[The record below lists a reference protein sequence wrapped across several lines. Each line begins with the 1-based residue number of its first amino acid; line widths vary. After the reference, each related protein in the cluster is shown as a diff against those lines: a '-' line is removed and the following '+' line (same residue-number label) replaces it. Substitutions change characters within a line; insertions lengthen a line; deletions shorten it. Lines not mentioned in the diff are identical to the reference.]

1 MSRKMQTNPA
11 KAQADSCSSFQIPRL
26 QFASNFDRLMTA
38 QRLTLALHRMVEKK
52 SPEQILAWEIFNAL
66 NSACDE
72 LGTCVGYGPEEMDP
86 E

>member
-11 KAQADSCSSFQIPRL
+11 AVQADPYQIPRI
-26 QFASNFDRLMTA
+26 QFARSFDRLMTA
-38 QRLTLALHRMVEKK
+38 QRLTLALHRMAEKK
-52 SPEQILAWEIFNAL
+52 SPDQIIAWQIFDAI

-72 LGTCVGYGPEEMDP
+72 LGNIVGYGPEEMDP